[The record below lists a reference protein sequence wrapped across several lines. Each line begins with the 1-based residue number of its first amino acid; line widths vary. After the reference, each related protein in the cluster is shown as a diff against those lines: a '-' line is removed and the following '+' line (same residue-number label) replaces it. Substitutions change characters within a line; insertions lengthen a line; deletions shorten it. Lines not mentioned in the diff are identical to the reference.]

1 MAKRKGVQ
9 MIIKSLATGLALA
22 SSMILTNI
30 PNRPVCYKEFHEK
43 KGWHMVSKKCPIP
56 PARTWKE
63 YYSGFYTRPEL

>member
-1 MAKRKGVQ
+1 

-43 KGWHMVSKKCPIP
+43 KDGIWFQKNVLSPLL
-56 PARTWKE
+56 
-63 YYSGFYTRPEL
+63 ELGKNITVDSTLVQNYRF